1 MTENNEK
8 KRFGRRAGF
17 GLLAIALIT
26 IFAYFCMFKFVD
38 PEIGLKWVM
47 VYSAIVGGIACL
59 IGGILTVTDFK
70 SLAKIGLGKKS

>member
-1 MTENNEK
+1 
-8 KRFGRRAGF
+8 
-17 GLLAIALIT
+17 
-26 IFAYFCMFKFVD
+26 MFKFTD

-59 IGGILTVTDFK
+59 VGGILTVTDFK